1 MSSAE
6 YSILVGLPPMTLFG
20 NFFSSTELKLPSDI
34 MIIRCVSMAEQNE
47 ININYLHRLAL
58 QESETDTIQ
67 KIDSNLYNSIS
78 DLIKNLKSE
87 GYDGVKEKINQ
98 AMIKMISDT
107 TSVLLKLRLEKATL
121 ENSNQSVLLDEEK
134 YILDSKKEM
143 LERKEVILS
152 GILNGK
158 PHCLD
163 DQ

>member
-1 MSSAE
+1 
-6 YSILVGLPPMTLFG
+6 
-20 NFFSSTELKLPSDI
+20 
-34 MIIRCVSMAEQNE
+34 MAEQNE

-87 GYDGVKEKINQ
+87 EYDGVKEKINQ

-107 TSVLLKLRLEKATL
+107 TSALLKLRLEKATL

-158 PHCLD
+158 PHNLD

>member
-1 MSSAE
+1 
-6 YSILVGLPPMTLFG
+6 
-20 NFFSSTELKLPSDI
+20 
-34 MIIRCVSMAEQNE
+34 MAEQNE

-67 KIDSNLYNSIS
+67 KIDSNLYKSFS
-78 DLIKNLKSE
+78 GLIKNLKSE
-87 GYDGVKEKINQ
+87 SYDGVKEKINQ

-143 LERKEVILS
+143 LERRETILS

-158 PHCLD
+158 PHSLD
-163 DQ
+163 VQ

>member
-1 MSSAE
+1 
-6 YSILVGLPPMTLFG
+6 
-20 NFFSSTELKLPSDI
+20 
-34 MIIRCVSMAEQNE
+34 MAEQNK
-47 ININYLHRLAL
+47 INIKYLHTLAL

-67 KIDSNLYNSIS
+67 EIDSNLYNSIS

-87 GYDGVKEKINQ
+87 EYDGVQEKINQ

-158 PHCLD
+158 PHNLD

>member
-1 MSSAE
+1 
-6 YSILVGLPPMTLFG
+6 
-20 NFFSSTELKLPSDI
+20 
-34 MIIRCVSMAEQNE
+34 MAEQNK
-47 ININYLHRLAL
+47 ININYLHTLAL

-67 KIDSNLYNSIS
+67 EIDSNLYNSIS

-87 GYDGVKEKINQ
+87 GYDGVNEKINQ

-121 ENSNQSVLLDEEK
+121 ESSNQSVLLDEEK

-143 LERKEVILS
+143 LERKEVVLS

-158 PHCLD
+158 PHSLD

>member
-1 MSSAE
+1 
-6 YSILVGLPPMTLFG
+6 
-20 NFFSSTELKLPSDI
+20 
-34 MIIRCVSMAEQNE
+34 MAEQNK
-47 ININYLHRLAL
+47 ININYLHRLTL

-87 GYDGVKEKINQ
+87 SYDGVKEKINQ

-107 TSVLLKLRLEKATL
+107 TSVLQKLRLEKATL
-121 ENSNQSVLLDEEK
+121 ENSNQSALLDEEK

-158 PHCLD
+158 PHSLD

>member
-1 MSSAE
+1 
-6 YSILVGLPPMTLFG
+6 
-20 NFFSSTELKLPSDI
+20 
-34 MIIRCVSMAEQNE
+34 MAEQNE
-47 ININYLHRLAL
+47 ININYLHTLAL

-87 GYDGVKEKINQ
+87 EHDGIKEKINQ

-158 PHCLD
+158 PHSLD

>member
-1 MSSAE
+1 
-6 YSILVGLPPMTLFG
+6 
-20 NFFSSTELKLPSDI
+20 
-34 MIIRCVSMAEQNE
+34 MAEQIK
-47 ININYLHRLAL
+47 ININYLCTLAL

-87 GYDGVKEKINQ
+87 DYDDIKEKINQ

-158 PHCLD
+158 PHSLD

>member
-1 MSSAE
+1 
-6 YSILVGLPPMTLFG
+6 MT
-20 NFFSSTELKLPSDI
+20 
-34 MIIRCVSMAEQNE
+34 EQNE

-58 QESETDTIQ
+58 QESETDIIQ

-87 GYDGVKEKINQ
+87 SYDGVKEKINQ

-158 PHCLD
+158 PHNLD

>member
-1 MSSAE
+1 
-6 YSILVGLPPMTLFG
+6 
-20 NFFSSTELKLPSDI
+20 
-34 MIIRCVSMAEQNE
+34 MAEQNE
-47 ININYLHRLAL
+47 ININYLHTLAL

-87 GYDGVKEKINQ
+87 EYDGVKEKINQ
-98 AMIKMISDT
+98 AMIKMITDT
-107 TSVLLKLRLEKATL
+107 TSALLKLRLEKATL

-143 LERKEVILS
+143 LERKDVILS

-158 PHCLD
+158 PHNLD